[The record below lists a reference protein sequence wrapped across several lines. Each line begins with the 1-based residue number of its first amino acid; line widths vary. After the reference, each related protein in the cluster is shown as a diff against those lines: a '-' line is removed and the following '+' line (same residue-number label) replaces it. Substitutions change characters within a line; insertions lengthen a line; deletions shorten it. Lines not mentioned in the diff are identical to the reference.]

1 MIKAISIPCGLGD
14 LIFISAQLNSIKN
27 TINGM
32 DIAFNS
38 GVLNTIDRGPEY
50 IEFIT
55 KIFHK
60 LFDKKFKLVPFAD
73 QPMRSCENL
82 CNIDMILP
90 VHPRLRNVFCSPVV
104 NEYGPYI
111 CLTTKIRQMDRSHF
125 NKIKE
130 QYFKIL
136 NKYSEKFKFMILG
149 ERSVEYNS
157 ETAWYTD
164 QYIYSIYDELI
175 KELPKDRIIDKT
187 VPALGVTVPNIDKLF
202 EDFSLIGAGYYSVGM
217 SIGGP
222 FCSAVAIG
230 NAVWYRVDDDFVAD
244 YLYVDSVSYPDLY
257 VTKNFPKFLAKLDE
271 CLGRPI

>member
-1 MIKAISIPCGLGD
+1 
-14 LIFISAQLNSIKN
+14 
-27 TINGM
+27 
-32 DIAFNS
+32 
-38 GVLNTIDRGPEY
+38 
-50 IEFIT
+50 
-55 KIFHK
+55 
-60 LFDKKFKLVPFAD
+60 
-73 QPMRSCENL
+73 
-82 CNIDMILP
+82 
-90 VHPRLRNVFCSPVV
+90 
-104 NEYGPYI
+104 
-111 CLTTKIRQMDRSHF
+111 
-125 NKIKE
+125 
-130 QYFKIL
+130 
-136 NKYSEKFKFMILG
+136 MILG